1 MKIGNA
7 TVYVLYSYEDEE
19 VKDVFG
25 TLEKAQAWVDHNR
38 AGNEDDIRFYRF
50 DVDLTVKLKGEI
62 EEVSE

>member
-25 TLEKAQAWVDHNR
+25 SLEKAQAWVDQNR
-38 AGNEDDIRFYRF
+38 AGNEEDIRFYRF
-50 DVDLTVKLKGEI
+50 DVDLTIKLKGEI
-62 EEVSE
+62 EEVTG